1 MEDPMSKKEA
11 TGQPAFLE
19 QQRKRLSAMRD
30 QLLSTGSAK
39 TARLR
44 APKAEE
50 AKEIEDDAQDM
61 AQSEVDETIDAVE
74 EQRLRAIERALA
86 KIDEGTYGLSD
97 LSGDP
102 IPKTRLEAM
111 PEAVLTIQ
119 EEEARERRQRR

>member
-1 MEDPMSKKEA
+1 V
-11 TGQPAFLE
+11 
-19 QQRKRLSAMRD
+19 
-30 QLLSTGSAK
+30 
-39 TARLR
+39 
-44 APKAEE
+44 EE
-50 AKEIEDDAQDM
+50 LG
-61 AQSEVDETIDAVE
+61 AVE

-86 KIDEGTYGLSD
+86 KIDEGTYRLSD

>member
-1 MEDPMSKKEA
+1 MSKKEA

-30 QLLSTGSAK
+30 QLLSTVSAK